1 MATDTDITLM
11 TEVAHDLSN
20 IRSQQSTG
28 QLVISQPKQTSFHW
42 QLYFYLG
49 RLVYATGKKHRARR
63 WYRAI
68 RQHCPYL
75 LKDKSFAVTNSED
88 TSWEAQILSHWL
100 SQNKISTAQARAI
113 IQFSVKE
120 VFFAFIDQPELV
132 TQWIP
137 GKQLTQHMAF
147 LSIEQIIQ
155 EVHQLREQWG
165 SVGLEH
171 LPQLLGQFSPDL
183 APILKQPE
191 ELEKQVPAD
200 TYQSLKLLLNGQN
213 TLWDVSTRMQRPL
226 AAVTRSLLPLMH
238 QGVIELQSV
247 PDLVPPTAKS
257 TSAKGVKAPLP
268 PDTIKPKPNFS
279 SQAIQSN
286 IEVKLQSHPIPSQPF
301 TQSVDDTQLQS
312 NALITSASPAS
323 TKKLLVACID
333 DSPVIAHQ
341 MKEILEA
348 GGYEILAILDPLKG
362 ISTLL
367 ERKPDLIFLDL
378 VMPNSNGY
386 ELCTFLRKTSAFH
399 DTPII
404 ILTGRD
410 GVIDRV
416 RAKMSG
422 SSDFLGKPPVA
433 GKVLLMVQ
441 KYLSAKIADLS
452 SFQDTSTSINS
463 I

>member
-1 MATDTDITLM
+1 MTMATDTDITLM
-11 TEVAHDLSN
+11 TEVAHDLAN

-28 QLVISQPKQTSFHW
+28 QLVISHSKETSFHW

-68 RQHCPYL
+68 RQLCPYL
-75 LKDKSFAVTNSED
+75 LKDNSFTVTNSED
-88 TSWEAQILSHWL
+88 TPWETQILSHWL
-100 SQNKISTAQARAI
+100 GQSKISTAQARAI
-113 IQFSVKE
+113 IQSSVQE
-120 VFFAFIDQPELV
+120 VFFAFVDQPQLV

-137 GKQLTQHMAF
+137 GKQMTQHMVF
-147 LSIEQIIQ
+147 LSIEQIVQ
-155 EVHQLREQWG
+155 EVHQLREQWR
-165 SVGLEH
+165 SVGGEH
-171 LPQLLGQFSPDL
+171 LPQTLEQFSPDL
-183 APILKQPE
+183 APILKQPV
-191 ELEKQVPAD
+191 ELEKQVPID

-213 TLWDVSTRMQRPL
+213 TFWDVSTRMQRPL
-226 AAVTRSLLPLMH
+226 PAVTRSLLPLIH
-238 QGVIELQSV
+238 QGVIELQSI
-247 PDLVPPTAKS
+247 PDLILPMAKS
-257 TSAKGVKAPLP
+257 TAAKDLKLPLP
-268 PDTIKPKPNFS
+268 PTTTKPQANFS
-279 SQAIQSN
+279 SQVTQSN
-286 IEVKLQSHPIPSQPF
+286 TEAKPLASAIPAQPI
-301 TQSVDDTQLQS
+301 TQSAATQLQS
-312 NALITSASPAS
+312 NVVNTSTSPAT
-323 TKKLLVACID
+323 TKRLLIACID
-333 DSPVIAHQ
+333 DSPVIAQQ

-348 GGYEILAILDPLKG
+348 DGYEILTILDPLKG

-386 ELCTFLRKTSAFH
+386 ELCTFLRKTSAFQ

-404 ILTGRD
+404 ILTGHD

-416 RAKMSG
+416 RAKMAG

-441 KYLSAKIADLS
+441 KYLSTKISA
-452 SFQDTSTSINS
+452 NS